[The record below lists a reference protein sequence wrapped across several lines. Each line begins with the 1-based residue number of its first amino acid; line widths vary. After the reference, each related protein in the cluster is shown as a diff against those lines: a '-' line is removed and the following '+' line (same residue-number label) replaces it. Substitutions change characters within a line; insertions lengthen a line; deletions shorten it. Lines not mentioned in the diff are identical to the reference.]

1 MATPEQ
7 IAPGVWRAG
16 TRFVNFYL
24 VDEADGVTLIDAGLP
39 SYGKHLRSAITYL
52 GRRRGDIKAVLLTHG
67 HIDHVG
73 GTAAAADAGARVHLH
88 PADVGLAN
96 DARKNRTERP
106 LGRYAYWPATA
117 AFLAHA
123 VASGATHPR
132 QLPPTVDI
140 HDAEVLDAPGNPR
153 VRHTPGHTDGSCVFH
168 FPDHD
173 ALFAGDLLCTSDPL
187 TGRHVAPQIQTRGS
201 NLDSGRTMRSLD
213 LITDIDATWVLPGHG
228 APWSQGVE
236 HAVHTA
242 KATGC
247 R

>member
-7 IAPGVWRAG
+7 IAPGIWRAG

-24 VDEADGVTLIDAGLP
+24 VDGGSGITLIDAGLP
-39 SYGKHLRSAITYL
+39 SYGKHLRSALTYL
-52 GRRRGDIKAVLLTHG
+52 GRRRDGIEAILLTHG
-67 HIDHVG
+67 HVDHAG
-73 GTAAAADAGARVHLH
+73 GSPAAADAGTPIHLH
-88 PADVGLAN
+88 PADAALAN
-96 DARKNRTERP
+96 DPRTNRTERP
-106 LGRYAYWPATA
+106 MRNYAYWPATA

-123 VASGATHPR
+123 VMNGATKAGR
-132 QLPPTVDI
+132 LPSTVDLR
-140 HDAEVLDAPGNPR
+140 DREVLDVPGNPT

-168 FPDHD
+168 FPDHE

-201 NLDSGRTMRSLD
+201 NLDSGLTMNSLD
-213 LITDIDATWVLPGHG
+213 LVADIDATWVLPGHG

-236 HAVHTA
+236 QAIRTA